1 VSSVAPTFDAVGHT
15 DRVRR
20 ATRWLALLC
29 VLLVTHGSLYPWRF
43 RAPASFDAAW
53 TRMMVQTSWWTG
65 FGDVVGNVVLFVP
78 VGVLGWALA
87 RGWRTP
93 PWLNAFGVVCAGAA
107 FAFALQV
114 AQIYVPARDAAWS
127 DVVWN
132 TLGLLLGLWIA
143 APVLRMPLHGLHAAH
158 WRVPIAF
165 ALLWLL
171 LQWWP
176 MVPRLDWQHVKDALK
191 PLLLYPSWRTL
202 SALDALLSLVVLGAL
217 LRPLRRRAL
226 LLLALPPLAAFGTLL
241 IDHQVLSV
249 SRLTGWVLGTIAAVA
264 MGRLPLRTHAWLGAA
279 SALAWFTVDELKPFT
294 LANSL
299 GTFHWMPFE
308 AALQGSLTANTLA
321 LAWQLFWLGAVM
333 VLVDRCGV
341 RPAAAAVA
349 LGACALLLE
358 ALQMLL
364 PGRVA
369 DITPALLPW
378 FWALAL
384 PLLRPAPTLLLQRGE

>member
-1 VSSVAPTFDAVGHT
+1 VSSVAQAEAIDTDSGAHT
-15 DRVRR
+15 ARARR

-29 VLLVTHGSLYPWRF
+29 AALVTHGSLYPWRF
-43 RAPASFDAAW
+43 RAPASFDAEW

-65 FGDVVGNVVLFVP
+65 FGDVAGNVALFVP

-87 RGWRTP
+87 RDWRTP
-93 PWLNAFGVVCAGAA
+93 AWLNAFGVVCAGVA
-107 FAFALQV
+107 FAFVLQV
-114 AQIYVPARDAAWS
+114 AQIYVPTRYAAWS

-132 TLGLLLGLWIA
+132 MLGLLFGLWVA

-158 WRVPIAF
+158 WRAPITF

-176 MVPRLDWQHVKDALK
+176 MVPRLDWQHLKDALK
-191 PLLLYPSWRTL
+191 PLLLYPSWRTA
-202 SALDALLSLVVLGAL
+202 SALDALLSLIVLGAL
-217 LRPLRRRAL
+217 LRPLRRRL
-226 LLLALPPLAAFGTLL
+226 LLLTGLPALAAFGTLL
-241 IDHQVLSV
+241 IDQQVLSV
-249 SRLTGWVLGTIAAVA
+249 SRITGWVAGTVVAVL
-264 MGRLPLRTHAWLGAA
+264 MGRLPLRTHAWWGAA
-279 SALAWFTVDELKPFT
+279 AALAWFIIDELKPFE
-294 LANSL
+294 LASSL
-299 GTFHWMPFE
+299 GRFHWMPFE
-308 AALQGSLTANTLA
+308 ALLEGSLTANTLA
-321 LAWQLFWLGAVM
+321 LAWHLFWLGAVM

-349 LGACALLLE
+349 LGVCALLLE

-378 FWALAL
+378 FWGLAL
-384 PLLRPAPTLLLQRGE
+384 PLLRPGRASL